1 MALANGTTR
10 ANVDALRKAAKI
22 LGVEAPKVR
31 SAKADQELLGSIRI
45 EVAKR
50 LKPLSVDDHVKCGL
64 CDEVATDDTPFCPFC
79 GDEGSAEPTAVE
91 ASVAAIDPESV
102 GISHTP
108 VPTAPNVEL
117 ATQALERNLADRLMR
132 IMELKRS
139 TVGMTYEIGVECREI
154 RDQKLFTVRGYT
166 SFKQFAEK
174 ELPFTRESALNLIAI
189 VEKHTK
195 EDYEKIG
202 YSKLRLIGAV
212 SESDAK
218 AELMEAARNG
228 ASAKELAGR
237 AGKTVAPAA
246 PPKKP
251 APVPEA
257 GEKIT
262 LLGTIGAR
270 AKMVKFHDAD
280 KGGEVIESAGTF
292 KNHLPKVYGEI
303 EIAGGVFVQI
313 GLRISAE
320 KELEGL
326 TVRFVR
332 AVDAAE

>member
-50 LKPLSVDDHVKCGL
+50 LKTLSVDDHVKCGL

-79 GDEGSAEPTAVE
+79 GDEGSAEPSVE
-91 ASVAAIDPESV
+91 QAEATIDQESV

-154 RDQKLFTVRGYT
+154 RDQKLYAARGYT

-174 ELPFTRESALNLIAI
+174 ELPFTRESAHQLIAI

-212 SESDAK
+212 SESEVK

-228 ASAKELAGR
+228 ASGKELASK